1 MKRIIAP
8 LLATLALSTPLYA
21 LDLVP
26 FGTSG
31 AWQVFSDPNHDNNCV
46 AQVQYDDGSFLRLG
60 FLDKG
65 TRTSIVSFSPAWKE
79 FKLDHKYEVAYQVD
93 DAAAIIA
100 PAKGIQVDTMPGVEM
115 QFDTGDLFGTLVTG
129 KVLTF
134 IANGNTVV
142 QQSLDGS
149 ADAIAMATAC
159 EAGVK

>member
-8 LLATLALSTPLYA
+8 LLASLALSTPLYA

-31 AWQVFSDPNHDNNCV
+31 AWQIFSDPNHGNNCV
-46 AQVQYDDGSFLRLG
+46 AQVQYDDGSFLRLA
-60 FLDKG
+60 FLDKA
-65 TRTSIVSFSPAWKE
+65 TKTSITSFSPAWKE
-79 FKLDHKYEVAYQVD
+79 FKLDHKYDVAYQVD

-100 PAKGIQVDTMPGVEM
+100 QAKGIQVDTMPGVEM
-115 QFDTGDLFGTLVTG
+115 VFETGDLFGTLVTG

-134 IANGNTVV
+134 IADGNTIV

-149 ADAIAMATAC
+149 ADAIEMATAC
-159 EAGVK
+159 EAAQK